1 MRDNAIIKI
10 PRKKHLRGEDGYKTF
25 SVRIKNET
33 ADALEELAEK
43 SNRSR
48 NELVNFILE
57 YAVNNAEITDQQ

>member
-10 PRKKHLRGEDGYKTF
+10 PRKTHLKGEDGYKIF

-33 ADALEELAEK
+33 ADVLEELAEK

-57 YAVNNAEITDQQ
+57 YAVSNSEITDQQ

>member
-1 MRDNAIIKI
+1 MRNNATIKI

-25 SVRIKNET
+25 SVRIRNET

-48 NELVNFILE
+48 NELVSFILE
-57 YAVNNAEITDQQ
+57 YAMNNSEIIDQ

>member
-10 PRKKHLRGEDGYKTF
+10 PRKTHFKGEDGYKIF
-25 SVRIKNET
+25 SVRIRNET
-33 ADALEELAEK
+33 ADVLEELAEK

-57 YAVNNAEITDQQ
+57 YAVNNSEITDQQ

>member
-1 MRDNAIIKI
+1 MMDNPTIKI

-25 SVRIKNET
+25 SVRIRNET

-48 NELVNFILE
+48 NELVSFILE
-57 YAVNNAEITDQQ
+57 YAMNNSEIIDQ